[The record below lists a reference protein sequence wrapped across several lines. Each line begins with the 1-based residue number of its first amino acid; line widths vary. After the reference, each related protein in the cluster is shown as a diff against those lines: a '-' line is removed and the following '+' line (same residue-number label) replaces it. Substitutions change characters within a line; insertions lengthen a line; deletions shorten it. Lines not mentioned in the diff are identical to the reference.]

1 MPENSCAE
9 TWTLPDGI
17 SLKMR
22 HIRIADAGI
31 EQAFVRSLSA
41 HSRYLRFHHAVN
53 DLTARELHDFTDV
66 DPDKS
71 TALIVV
77 CNRGH
82 GEEEIAVARYSI
94 NDDHNTGEFAIVVSD
109 AWQRHGIGRRL
120 MNALITHA
128 EAQGVKDLYGRVL
141 QSNSGMRNFCVGLG
155 FVESRSADDPFVVV
169 VTKTLV
175 PTPPAVGAG
184 TSVQTKA
191 SVAPRQTID
200 AQPDAPAQA
209 IR

>member
-1 MPENSCAE
+1 MPENACTKTS
-9 TWTLPDGI
+9 TLRNGS

-22 HIRIADAGI
+22 HIRAADAGI
-31 EQAFVRSLSA
+31 EQAFVRALSA
-41 HSRYLRFHHAVN
+41 RSRYLRFHHAVN

-77 CNRGH
+77 CDRGQ
-82 GEEEIAVARYSI
+82 GEEEIAVARYSL
-94 NDDHNTGEFAIVVSD
+94 NDDRTTAEFAIVVSD
-109 AWQRHGIGRRL
+109 GWQRHGIGRRL

-128 EAQGVKDLYGRVL
+128 EAQGVKELYGRVL

-169 VTKTLV
+169 VTKALV
-175 PTPPAVGAG
+175 PPPPSVGTGA
-184 TSVQTKA
+184 SVQTKA
-191 SVAPRQTID
+191 SVGSRQTID
-200 AQPDAPAQA
+200 RTA
-209 IR
+209 